1 MKKIFALA
9 AIFLL
14 AEYCFSQNVITY
26 TGSENYILVERSDLS
41 RKDNGKY
48 VGLFSREIRSFIS
61 PVQKNGVNIYE
72 GDFYVDQDTKRAAS
86 VVGKSLHDSISSI
99 FKTASDGTFTML
111 EDNGFPSFRSFPV
124 YSREKIAKG
133 STWESQSERAV
144 DPLNKGIFTKI
155 PMFVQYSYTR
165 DADYHGIPVYV
176 FKAKWATRYGGS
188 IVDLE
193 GDSELKSASGTHEA
207 DVFVSMKNGAAV
219 YIRDK
224 VDETFVYRDGNSY
237 NFRGTLNL
245 FTEYPPSV
253 DEEELLPVI
262 QRVAMADSTNQ
273 LDKSFKPNKNEKLE
287 VEKTNAG
294 IRLRMNDLRFKPDSS
309 ELLDS
314 EKTRIDQITEI
325 LQKAPDSMFLVEG
338 HTASTG
344 REQGEMQLSLERA
357 HSIVNELA
365 ARGIPVE
372 RFICK
377 GSGGKKP
384 VADNSTDQG
393 RAKNRRV
400 EITILQ

>member
-1 MKKIFALA
+1 MKKFFV
-9 AIFLL
+9 FLTFIL
-14 AEYCFSQNVITY
+14 GCGLLFCQNLITY

-61 PVQKNGVNIYE
+61 PVMKNGVNVYE
-72 GDFYVDQDTKRAAS
+72 GDFYVDQDTKRS
-86 VVGKSLHDSISSI
+86 SSLVGKSLHDSISSI
-99 FKTASDGTFTML
+99 FTIDSDGTFTMI

-124 YSREKIAKG
+124 YSKSKITKG
-133 STWESQSERAV
+133 SVWESQSERAV
-144 DPLNKGIFTKI
+144 DPLNKGIFTRI
-155 PMFVQYSYTR
+155 PMYVQYSYTR

-176 FKAKWATRYGGS
+176 FKAKWATRYGNS
-188 IVDLE
+188 NIDLN
-193 GDSELKSASGTHEA
+193 GDSELKSASGSHEA
-207 DVFVSMKNGAAV
+207 DVFVSMKSGAAV

-224 VDETFVYRDGNSY
+224 VDETFVYKDGNSY

-245 FTEYPPSV
+245 FTEYPPQIN
-253 DEEELLPVI
+253 EEELMPLI
-262 QRVAMADSTNQ
+262 QRVVKDDSKT
-273 LDKSFKPNKNEKLE
+273 DTKKDSEVKSDRLE

-294 IRLRMNDLRFKPDSS
+294 LRLRMNDLKFKPDSS

-314 EKTRIDQITEI
+314 EKSRFDQIVEI
-325 LQKAPDSMFLVEG
+325 LKKVPDSMFLVEG

-344 REQGEMQLSLERA
+344 REKGEMQLSLERS
-357 HSIVNELA
+357 HSIVSELIK
-365 ARGIPVE
+365 RGIAAE

-377 GSGGKKP
+377 GSGGKIP
-384 VADNSTDQG
+384 IADNSSEEG

>member
-1 MKKIFALA
+1 MKKICTFYGL
-9 AIFLL
+9 FLL
-14 AEYCFSQNVITY
+14 TVGLCFSQNVITY

-61 PVQKNGVNIYE
+61 PVQKDGVNIYE

-99 FKTASDGTFTML
+99 FKIASDGTFTMI

-124 YSREKIAKG
+124 YSREKISMG
-133 STWESQSERAV
+133 SSWESQSERAV
-144 DPLNKGIFTKI
+144 DPLNKGVFTRI
-155 PMFVQYSYTR
+155 PMYVQYSYTR

-188 IVDLE
+188 IVDLD
-193 GDSELKSASGTHEA
+193 GDSELKSAMGSHEA
-207 DVFVSMKNGAAV
+207 DVFVSMENGAAV

-224 VDETFVYRDGNSY
+224 VDETFVYKDGNSY

-245 FTEYPPSV
+245 FTEYPPRV
-253 DEEELLPVI
+253 DEEELMPVI
-262 QRVAMADSTNQ
+262 QRVAIETVSDIE
-273 LDKSFKPNKNEKLE
+273 F
-287 VEKTNAG
+287 EKTNAG
-294 IRLRMNDLRFKPDSS
+294 LRFTMSDLKFKPDSA

-314 EKTRIDQITEI
+314 EKSRLDQIVQI
-325 LQKAPDSMFLVEG
+325 LKKAPDSMFLVEG
-338 HTASTG
+338 HTASIG

-357 HSIVNELA
+357 HSIVNALV
-365 ARGIPVE
+365 ARGIAAE

-384 VADNSTDQG
+384 IADNTTDQG

>member
-1 MKKIFALA
+1 MKKLFTFCG
-9 AIFLL
+9 IFLL
-14 AEYCFSQNVITY
+14 AAGFCFSQNVITY

-61 PVQKNGVNIYE
+61 PVQKDGVNIYE
-72 GDFYVDQDTKRAAS
+72 GDFYVDQDTKRAANL
-86 VVGKSLHDSISSI
+86 VGKSLHDSISSI
-99 FKTASDGTFTML
+99 FKIASDGTFTMI

-124 YSREKIAKG
+124 YSREKISMG
-133 STWESQSERAV
+133 SSWESQSERAV
-144 DPLNKGIFTKI
+144 DPLNKGVFTRI
-155 PMFVQYSYTR
+155 PMYVQYSYTR

-188 IVDLE
+188 IVDLD
-193 GDSELKSASGTHEA
+193 GDSELKSAMGSHEA
-207 DVFVSMKNGAAV
+207 DVFVSMENGAAV

-224 VDETFVYRDGNSY
+224 VDETFVYKDGNSY

-245 FTEYPPSV
+245 FTEYPPRV
-253 DEEELLPVI
+253 DEEELMPVI
-262 QRVAMADSTNQ
+262 QRVAIETVPDIE
-273 LDKSFKPNKNEKLE
+273 F
-287 VEKTNAG
+287 EKTNAG
-294 IRLRMNDLRFKPDSS
+294 LRFTMNDLKFKPDSA

-314 EKTRIDQITEI
+314 EKKRLDQIVQI
-325 LQKAPDSMFLVEG
+325 LKKAPDSMFLVEG
-338 HTASTG
+338 HTASIG

-357 HSIVNELA
+357 HSIVNALV
-365 ARGIPVE
+365 ARGIPAE

-384 VADNSTDQG
+384 VADNTTDQG